1 MHKGNKN
8 HTFGISFWVGT
19 FFTLLMIEFVCFFP
33 YWFTGEDSLDFRNT
47 GQIGDTIGGIMGP
60 FIAIIASLLT
70 FMAFWVQYKANQQQ
84 RMDMALERFENN
96 LFQMISQ
103 QESITDNLRYSSDGS
118 SETLA
123 SGRAVFEYI
132 YHHRQKGWHK
142 GLRTTILE
150 EGIMSM
156 RDENGLWCLDHYFR
170 HLYRIFKYIDEAPI
184 FHDDSKR
191 LENSYSYTSIVRSML
206 SEYELVFL
214 YYNGLSHDDLSKF
227 KRLIERYALL
237 NNLRFNL
244 LATAYE
250 TEYYT
255 DLLQDRN
262 VSVPGFISN
271 AHYSK
276 GAFSFSIT
284 ENN

>member
-1 MHKGNKN
+1 MKRHKN

-19 FFTLLMIEFVCFFP
+19 FFTVVAITIVCFFP
-33 YWFTGEDSLDFRNT
+33 AWFTGKGSLDFTQT
-47 GQIGDTIGGIMGP
+47 GPIGDTIGGIMGP

-70 FMAFWVQYKANQQQ
+70 FLAFWVQYKANQQQ

-142 GLRTTILE
+142 GLRTTIFE
-150 EGIMSM
+150 DGIMSM
-156 RDENGLWCLDHYFR
+156 RNENGLWCLDHYFR
-170 HLYRIFKYIDEAPI
+170 HLYRIFKYIDEAVI
-184 FHDDSKR
+184 FQGTPQEH
-191 LENSYSYTSIVRSML
+191 ENRYSYTSIVRSML

-250 TEYYT
+250 AEYYNN
-255 DLLQDRN
+255 LLQNRN
-262 VSVPGFISN
+262 VSIPEFISSAN
-271 AHYSK
+271 YSK
-276 GAFSFSIT
+276 GAFSFSNT
-284 ENN
+284 